1 MKTLLLLAFLLLGC
15 QTAKHQ
21 YQGDEGGN
29 HGKRESKAQLRTKRN
44 SISSNEKSIQPTD
57 AFLSFT
63 NYLDSSGYISD
74 TARAQITELS
84 LNRSK
89 IGYFENKPFYVLV
102 PKNHAIQQTKQ
113 FLKNFKKF
121 DTLTVD
127 FDIFLRPIS
136 IFAYYYRQKNKSEL
150 IEDGVI
156 EEWHFSSKNEA
167 QQAFTEINK
176 MKEFVYV
183 NTSSLTLVREN
194 KLYIFHTRAS
204 AFDITLGNFYERF
217 KERLK

>member
-1 MKTLLLLAFLLLGC
+1 MKSLLLLSFILLGC
-15 QTAKHQ
+15 QTAK
-21 YQGDEGGN
+21 YKNQGKEVGN
-29 HGKRESKAQLRTKRN
+29 HGKRKAHYRTSRN
-44 SISSNEKSIQPTD
+44 SIISKENDVQPTD

-63 NYLDSSGYISD
+63 NYLDNIGYISD

-84 LNRSK
+84 LSRSK

-113 FLKNFKKF
+113 FLKNFKKM

-127 FDIFLRPIS
+127 FDIFLQPTS
-136 IFAYYYRQKNKSEL
+136 IFAYYYRQKNKSNL
-150 IEDGVI
+150 IEDGVV

-176 MKEFVYV
+176 MLDYVYI
-183 NTSSLTLVREN
+183 NTYSFTLIHEN

-204 AFDITLGNFYERF
+204 AFGITLGNFYERF
-217 KERLK
+217 KERLN